1 MELREFVSVVF
12 RRLWLIILAIA
23 LVGGMTYALSVT
35 STPIYSASA
44 TLHIDFGADPRTD
57 PYTGLRTSEASAK
70 TYVEMMKSVELLE
83 EVVDKLALPF
93 TPKQLQASLDV
104 QQIRDTQLIQ
114 VSVEDSNPARAA
126 ATANELAETL
136 IERNKADQRARYE
149 PDQAALDAEIAD
161 LEQKIEETQIAITA
175 LGDPLDS
182 QNANMPEYVRMEQ
195 TRLQAELARYQT
207 LYVMR
212 LNSAEDLRLAAARY
226 EDNVTL
232 FAQAQVPASP
242 VKPRI
247 LLNTVLG
254 LISGAVLGVSTA
266 FLLEYLDDTIKT
278 QEEVSSVLDL
288 PTLGNVTRIP
298 GIKELKDGLIALTE
312 PRSPLVEGYRALR
325 TNVQFSLV
333 GNPSA
338 SILVTSAGP
347 KEGKSTTLANLG
359 TVMAQAGKT
368 IILADTDLRR
378 PTLHEFFEVPREP
391 GLTDLLLEEEP
402 EVGNYL
408 RETKIE
414 GLRLLT
420 SGALPPNPSELLSSP
435 QAARVLDDLKAQADV
450 VLFDSPP
457 VLAVTDA
464 TILSTKVRGVL
475 LVLDAGTTRSDAAQQ
490 CREALKQVGTSILGV
505 VLNRQKKG
513 RGSHYYY
520 YYYSKDGHR
529 RKRRSKS
536 SEDDEE

>member
-175 LGDPLDS
+175 LGDPLDP

-232 FAQAQVPASP
+232 FAQAQIPASP

-520 YYYSKDGHR
+520 YYYSKDGQR
-529 RKRRSKS
+529 RKRRRRS
-536 SEDDEE
+536 DDGDD

>member
-175 LGDPLDS
+175 LGDPLDP

-435 QAARVLDDLKAQADV
+435 QAARVLDDLKARADV

-520 YYYSKDGHR
+520 YYYSKDGQR
-529 RKRRSKS
+529 RKRRRRS
-536 SEDDEE
+536 DDGDD

>member
-175 LGDPLDS
+175 LGDPLDP

-414 GLRLLT
+414 GLRLLP

-520 YYYSKDGHR
+520 YYYSKDGQR
-529 RKRRSKS
+529 RKRRRRS
-536 SEDDEE
+536 DDGDD